1 MDGRSQGLEH
11 LTVQELAEM
20 EALIVQERQRREL
33 ADRELAEANAL
44 SAAYHRQVQGETHNG
59 VPIWANPQ
67 LPMMG
72 YFSGAVV
79 WHNNQGWVNN
89 QPGVNLT
96 EPGAEG
102 HTWTSWA
109 DAGIWV
115 GDELPEEEVP
125 DPQEGQT
132 QHEVDSNPTTH

>member
-11 LTVQELAEM
+11 LTTQELAEM
-20 EALIVQERQRREL
+20 EALITRERQRREL

-44 SAAYHRQVQGETHNG
+44 SAAYHRQVQAETHNG
-59 VPIWANPQ
+59 VPIWVEPQ

-79 WHNNQGWVNN
+79 WHAGEGWQND

-109 DAGIWV
+109 DAGTWV
-115 GDELPEEEVP
+115 GDEPPEEEGVP
-125 DPQEGQT
+125 IE
-132 QHEVDSNPTTH
+132 EVEVPVPPE